1 MGSPRLHKNKHLAFD
16 THDNSFYTIQGEI
29 AVNQAEYN
37 RLLPE
42 IPSEERRFFLS
53 WYMEHQDFITW
64 EQFKSQGYKQ
74 ITEVKEDIEKHILQ
88 VTGKPQ
94 QLKLAFM
101 PNEMARTS
109 PFFPMSRAEMK
120 DRPLYQDFVIEN
132 RWGRISIS
140 GPRLSIGDESVLLAL
155 LVLVKR
161 YKTDKFKTNC
171 AELCEIMGIS
181 RGKNQYVAISASLDR
196 LVGAS
201 INTELFKAG
210 SEKKEISRWIKGT
223 ILSNV
228 DFETETGVIEVSLNP
243 YFLGLYAA
251 NLTTSLDVVERSK
264 LKGDTSKALYR
275 FLQTHKPGS
284 VPFGL
289 LTLCLG
295 INLNIEQPKSEIRR
309 QVRAAIAEL
318 KKHGHIKDGKIDR
331 VDNVHLIR

>member
-1 MGSPRLHKNKHLAFD
+1 MDKAEFD
-16 THDNSFYTIQGEI
+16 KLQLTM
-29 AVNQAEYN
+29 
-37 RLLPE
+37 
-42 IPSEERRFFLS
+42 PSEERKAFLV
-53 WYMEHQDFITW
+53 WYVEHQDFVTW
-64 EQFKSQGYKQ
+64 EQFKSQGYKKVV
-74 ITEVKEDIEKHILQ
+74 EVKEDIEKHILE

-120 DRPLYQDFVIEN
+120 DRPLYKDFIIEN
-132 RWGRISIS
+132 RWGRISIT

-155 LVLVKR
+155 LVLAKR
-161 YKTDKFKTNC
+161 YKADKFKTSC
-171 AELCEIMGIS
+171 SELCELMGIT
-181 RGKNQYVAISASLDR
+181 RGKNQYVAISATLDR
-196 LVGAS
+196 LVSAA
-201 INTELFKAG
+201 INTELFKVG
-210 SEKKEISRWIKGT
+210 SEKKEVSRWIKGT

-228 DFETETGVIEVSLNP
+228 DFETETGKIEVVLNP

-251 NLTTSLDVVERSK
+251 NLTTSLDVIERSK

-275 FLQTHKPGS
+275 FIQTHAPGS

-295 INLNIEQPKSEIRR
+295 INLNVEQPLFELRR
-309 QVRAAIAEL
+309 QVKTAIAEL

-331 VDNVHLIR
+331 ADNVHFIR